1 MSGLMSGIVVHCLPL
16 GIISNSYDAILISLF
31 LRDGRFADASF
42 YTGCSI
48 FRGERV
54 FISRDIIAATTSGVF
69 RVINK
74 AVV

>member
-1 MSGLMSGIVVHCLPL
+1 MSGLVVHCLPL

-31 LRDGRFADASF
+31 LRDVRFADASF
-42 YTGCSI
+42 FYICSI
-48 FRGERV
+48 FRGELS
-54 FISRDIIAATTSGVF
+54 FISLDIIATTSGVF